1 MKTKPIK
8 NVNSN
13 TEDKFVNER
22 KLLAFDAS
30 YRWKK
35 YWKII
40 NIYFYIANAIG
51 LGLFI
56 TAAII
61 YPQQNDLNK
70 AKILGMVFGFI
81 SLAFLA
87 IAWILN
93 VFFNSPIKYISNS
106 QKYLQQL
113 YTRQKQIMIFY
124 RIIFFSLT
132 TIPTFTLVIGT
143 NIIDRY
149 YTASIATIYASLG
162 VFIGLAIITI
172 WIHIAYIRNK
182 QAMYKLVLQNTI

>member
-8 NVNSN
+8 NLNSN
-13 TEDKFVNER
+13 TNDKFVNER
-22 KLLAFDAS
+22 KLLTFDAS

-40 NIYFYIANAIG
+40 NIYFYIATAIG

-70 AKILGMVFGFI
+70 VKILGMIFGFI

-93 VFFNSPIKYISNS
+93 VFFNAPIKYISNS
-106 QKYLQQL
+106 QKYLEPL
-113 YTRQKQIMIFY
+113 YIRQKQIMIFY

-132 TIPTFTLVIGT
+132 TIPTFTLIIGT
-143 NIIDRY
+143 NIINRY
-149 YTASIATIYASLG
+149 YAASIATIYASLG

-172 WIHIAYIRNK
+172 LIHIAYIRNK
-182 QAMYKLVLQNTI
+182 QAMYKLVLQNSI